1 MRRIWWGLL
10 AAAVVAIPVAWAAST
25 FSGFP
30 SATQPLGG
38 LPDYVPMDQGT
49 GCTTNPPTSCT
60 TVQTPST
67 RIGQAVQA
75 ASGCPA
81 FFSGLPS
88 PFNTPFK
95 YQPCWDTSISPAAY
109 RYWDGSQWVT
119 VANFDTTNHLWVP
132 PIGGGTLPTIAGQPI
147 TDLCAGTPQSTVYVS
162 GAPNITSF
170 GSTCPQ
176 GIHKVV
182 IWQSTPTVIYNA
194 SSMILPG
201 AMNITVTPG
210 EAWYLL
216 SLGGGNWQLLFGEPG
231 GTFTG
236 VTSFNGRTGAVT
248 PAAGDY
254 NFNQIYGVAAP
265 AQVPTEGAI
274 GSGTN
279 VAASLAIANTSVQ
292 LTADSFVVGT
302 ALNSGATLSLGS
314 VNQTFNSATTGAGGM
329 DVSPLPTSGFVCIY
343 VIYGSSGTSTLGR
356 NCTSSGGTTI
366 YGGSHMPNG
375 YTFSALFAT
384 WPTNSTPA
392 MIAGY
397 VRGKQLSFAA
407 INVFNGTSSEASW
420 TGQSISTAVPPNAIS
435 VSGTAECSF
444 SGTAGGNQWV
454 LLASDANGI
463 GEQDIYMGG
472 NGLTSQ
478 TNSGIFASLLMPSAQ
493 NIFYQYESRAGGS
506 CNIYASSYAIP

>member
-49 GCTTNPPTSCT
+49 GCQTNPPTNCT

-182 IWQSTPTVIYNA
+182 IWQSTPTIIYNA

-201 AMNITVTPG
+201 AMNVTVSPG

-254 NFNQIYGVAAP
+254 NFNQIYGVATP

-314 VNQTFNSATTGAGGM
+314 VNQTFNSADTGAGGM
-329 DVSPLPTSGFVCIY
+329 DVAPLPTSGYVCIY
-343 VIYGSSGTSTLGR
+343 VIYGTSGTSTLGQ
-356 NCTSSGGTTI
+356 NCTSSGGTTL
-366 YGGSHMPNG
+366 YGGSHMPSG
-375 YTFSALFAT
+375 YTFSALFAI

-392 MIAGY
+392 MVPAY
-397 VRGKQLSFAA
+397 ARGRTLVYGGTQVLS
-407 INVFNGTSSEASW
+407 TTTTELSW
-420 TGQSISTAVPPNAIS
+420 TSLSLTSAVPPAA
-435 VSGTAECSF
+435 VGA
-444 SGTAGGNQWV
+444 AGYLQEGCGSAPGGPCYIYV
-454 LLASDANGI
+454 ASDANGI
-463 GEQDIYMGG
+463 GPQQLYISY
-472 NGLTSQ
+472 NGQIQVPFPEVLLPTSQ
-478 TNSGIFASLLMPSAQ
+478 TMYYQASVRGISPSA
-493 NIFYQYESRAGGS
+493 FAVYVSQYWW
-506 CNIYASSYAIP
+506 